1 MKSSQKAKTLAPF
14 FFFAFLKF
22 GFSFENFGKK
32 DDSHS

>member
-1 MKSSQKAKTLAPF
+1 MKSPQKAKTLAPF
-14 FFFAFLKF
+14 FFPFLKF